1 MSHYHG
7 ADDPERRQWQNPER
21 ILAEI
26 GLGPGQVFMDIGC
39 GGGFFTLPAARLVG
53 DTGRVY
59 GVDSD
64 PRAITEHRTRA
75 ASEGLTNLEA
85 VLARAEDTLF
95 CRSCADIV
103 FFGIVLHDFDDPAQ
117 VLRNARQM
125 VKPAGRLVNLDWK
138 KQVTPVGPPL
148 AKRFS
153 EETAAG
159 LIGKAGF
166 RVVTIRDSGP
176 YHYIIIAEPAA
187 AA

>member
-1 MSHYHG
+1 VSHYPG
-7 ADDPERRQWQNPER
+7 ADDPERRKWQNPER

-26 GLGPGQVFMDIGC
+26 GLGLGQVFMDIGC

-64 PRAITEHRTRA
+64 PRAITELRTRA

-85 VLARAEDTLF
+85 VLARAEDTIL
-95 CRSCADIV
+95 CRICADIV
-103 FFGIVLHDFDDPAQ
+103 FLGIVLHDFDDPAQ

-125 VKPAGRLVNLDWK
+125 LKPAGRLINLDWK
-138 KQVTPVGPPL
+138 KEAAPVGPPL

-153 EETAAG
+153 KETAVG
-159 LIGKAGF
+159 LIGEAGF
-166 RVVTIRDSGP
+166 RVVATRDSGP
-176 YHYIIIAEPAA
+176 YHYLIVAQPVSAA
-187 AA
+187 